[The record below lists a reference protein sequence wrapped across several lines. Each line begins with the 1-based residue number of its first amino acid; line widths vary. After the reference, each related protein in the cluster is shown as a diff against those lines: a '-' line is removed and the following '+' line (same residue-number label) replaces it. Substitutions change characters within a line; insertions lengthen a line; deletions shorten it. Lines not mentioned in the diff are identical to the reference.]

1 MHNRLGEW
9 RRRAGLT
16 QDQLAERA
24 GTVRSQIVKLERGE
38 RRLTIDWMLRLAKHL
53 GCDPRDLLPEEAETE
68 AASPAALQ
76 APAAPAWGVAGGP
89 LRDLP
94 VCGAARGGANAL
106 FIDQG
111 QALEYAFRPPQLVG
125 VANAFAVYAV
135 GDSMEPKFRAGDLLY
150 INPNLPPV
158 RGCFV
163 VVELGENEAY
173 VKQYLRQSDDVLCLR
188 EFNPAQGGDGSL
200 SFPMPRIKAIHRVVG
215 SWEGQ

>member
-9 RRRAGLT
+9 RRHAGLT

-38 RRLTIDWMLRLAKHL
+38 RRLTVDWMLRLAKHL
-53 GCDPRDLLPEEAETE
+53 GCEPGDLLPEAPL
-68 AASPAALQ
+68 PAAAGLQ
-76 APAAPAWGVAGGP
+76 APAPQPWAEAAP

-106 FIDQG
+106 FVDQG
-111 QALEYAFRPPQLVG
+111 QALEYTFRPAQLAG

-135 GDSMEPKFRAGDLLY
+135 GDSMEPKFRAGDLLFL
-150 INPNLPPV
+150 NPNLPPV

-163 VVELGENEAY
+163 VVELGDDEAY
-173 VKQYLRQSDDVLCLR
+173 VKQFVRQSNDELTLR
-188 EFNPAQGGDGSL
+188 EFNPE
-200 SFPMPRIKAIHRVVG
+200 PRDLPAIPTRRVKAIHRVVG

>member
-1 MHNRLGEW
+1 M
-9 RRRAGLT
+9 
-16 QDQLAERA
+16 
-24 GTVRSQIVKLERGE
+24 RSQIVKLERGE

-53 GCDPRDLLPEEAETE
+53 GCDPRDLLPEKAENGSRE
-68 AASPAALQ
+68 PGRPCRPRRPPPGGGA
-76 APAAPAWGVAGGP
+76 GVP